1 MVTNPL
7 FIRVFILTYRCFAQ
21 IYVMIFQNII
31 YKINHQKRVCS
42 FSKNII
48 TKKLKD
54 NKTKAIIFLNERK
67 DIKVV
72 KIFWN
77 FHLFYI
83 TLLRNEIQKILN
95 DSLHT

>member
-1 MVTNPL
+1 
-7 FIRVFILTYRCFAQ
+7 
-21 IYVMIFQNII
+21 MIFQNII
-31 YKINHQKRVCS
+31 YKLNQQKRVCS
-42 FSKNII
+42 FNKNII

-67 DIKVV
+67 DIKSV
-72 KIFWN
+72 KTFWN

-83 TLLRNEIQKILN
+83 TLLRNEIQKVLN

>member
-1 MVTNPL
+1 
-7 FIRVFILTYRCFAQ
+7 
-21 IYVMIFQNII
+21 MIFQNII
-31 YKINHQKRVCS
+31 YKLNQQKRVCS

-67 DIKVV
+67 GIKDV
-72 KIFWN
+72 KTFWN

-83 TLLRNEIQKILN
+83 TLLRNEIQRVLN

>member
-1 MVTNPL
+1 
-7 FIRVFILTYRCFAQ
+7 
-21 IYVMIFQNII
+21 MIFQNVI
-31 YKINHQKRVCS
+31 YKLNQQKRVCS

-67 DIKVV
+67 DIKSV
-72 KIFWN
+72 KTFWN

-83 TLLRNEIQKILN
+83 TLLRNEIQRVLN

>member
-1 MVTNPL
+1 
-7 FIRVFILTYRCFAQ
+7 
-21 IYVMIFQNII
+21 MIFQNII
-31 YKINHQKRVCS
+31 YKLNQKKRVFS

-54 NKTKAIIFLNERK
+54 NKTKAIIFPNEIK

-72 KIFWN
+72 KTFWN

>member
-1 MVTNPL
+1 
-7 FIRVFILTYRCFAQ
+7 
-21 IYVMIFQNII
+21 MIFQNII
-31 YKINHQKRVCS
+31 YKLNQQKRVCS
-42 FSKNII
+42 FNKNII

-67 DIKVV
+67 DIKSV
-72 KIFWN
+72 KTFWN

-83 TLLRNEIQKILN
+83 TLLRNEIQRVLN

>member
-1 MVTNPL
+1 
-7 FIRVFILTYRCFAQ
+7 
-21 IYVMIFQNII
+21 MIFQNVI
-31 YKINHQKRVCS
+31 YKLNQQKRVCS
-42 FSKNII
+42 FNKNII

-67 DIKVV
+67 DIKSV
-72 KIFWN
+72 KTFWN

-83 TLLRNEIQKILN
+83 TLLRNEIQKVLN